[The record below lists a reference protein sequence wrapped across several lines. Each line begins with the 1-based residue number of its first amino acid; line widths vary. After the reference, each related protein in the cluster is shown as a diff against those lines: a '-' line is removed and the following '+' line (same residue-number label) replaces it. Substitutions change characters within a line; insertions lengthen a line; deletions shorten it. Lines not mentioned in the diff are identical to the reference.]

1 MFAPYSVYT
10 SGIQPVVAH
19 LTNKR
24 VTIYRWHDQPHEET
38 EPIED
43 DWVVSPNAEADLGR
57 DWTGEVR
64 FWLQPAY
71 CVRRRRST
79 KGVADADLD
88 AEAQKRDD
96 RSLETP
102 SPPVVPHWSSTSLLG
117 FQKLEFRRLQ
127 QLDPYFGPVMAGLE
141 AELNNEDCEKAIA
154 LAIRRRQTNLEEL
167 DDMRLPS
174 GGFWMPVARVSS

>member
-1 MFAPYSVYT
+1 M
-10 SGIQPVVAH
+10 
-19 LTNKR
+19 
-24 VTIYRWHDQPHEET
+24 
-38 EPIED
+38 
-43 DWVVSPNAEADLGR
+43 SPNAEADLGR

-71 CVRRRRST
+71 CVRRRRSA

-88 AEAQKRDD
+88 AEAKKRDD

-127 QLDPYFGPVMAGLE
+127 QLDPYFGPVMARLE

-174 GGFWMPVARVSS
+174 GGFWMPVDESVLSHLEDSLALGPGWHEHEVERGNVIYVAPPRSFDIP